1 MPVFSHRV
9 LAPVAALIGYV
20 LLQQADVG
28 HPIAWTAAVTLLTAW
43 WWISEALPIPV
54 TSLLPFVLLPA
65 GGIIDYKQA
74 SAALGDH
81 VIVLLMGAF
90 MLARGIEQSGV
101 HERFALTLI
110 HRIGAQN
117 GRAMVLAFMISVAAM
132 SMWISNTASVLAL
145 LPVAMALVQRCP
157 DRYFQ
162 RALLLGLA
170 YAASLG
176 GVATLI
182 GTPPNV
188 IFASVYE
195 TFSGEEFGFLRWMS
209 VGVPIVLLGVPT
221 MAWWLT
227 RHVRLQ
233 TPLELPVVGPWRAA
247 EKRVLLVFGFI
258 AMLWITR
265 TEPFGGWSALLNLPM
280 VGDATVALFGVVLMF
295 LVPDDK
301 GERLLNWQT
310 ASAIPWGVLLL
321 FAGGICLAKGFVSS
335 GLSAWIGEALLALTS
350 LPLLLQMLLVALVVS
365 FLTEITSNTATATLL
380 MPILASAAVSAN
392 QPLYW
397 LMIPAVISCSCAF
410 CLPVAT
416 APNSIIFSSERIS
429 IKEMAREGVVLNLIM
444 AVIVSVVCYLVLR

>member
-9 LAPVAALIGYV
+9 LAPVAALICY
-20 LLQQADVG
+20 LLLRQADVG
-28 HPIAWTAAVTLLTAW
+28 HPIAWTATVTLLTAW

-157 DRYFQ
+157 DRNFQ

-209 VGVPIVLLGVPT
+209 VGVPIEIGR
-221 MAWWLT
+221 A
-227 RHVRLQ
+227 HV
-233 TPLELPVVGPWRAA
+233 
-247 EKRVLLVFGFI
+247 
-258 AMLWITR
+258 
-265 TEPFGGWSALLNLPM
+265 
-280 VGDATVALFGVVLMF
+280 
-295 LVPDDK
+295 
-301 GERLLNWQT
+301 
-310 ASAIPWGVLLL
+310 
-321 FAGGICLAKGFVSS
+321 
-335 GLSAWIGEALLALTS
+335 
-350 LPLLLQMLLVALVVS
+350 
-365 FLTEITSNTATATLL
+365 
-380 MPILASAAVSAN
+380 
-392 QPLYW
+392 
-397 LMIPAVISCSCAF
+397 
-410 CLPVAT
+410 
-416 APNSIIFSSERIS
+416 
-429 IKEMAREGVVLNLIM
+429 
-444 AVIVSVVCYLVLR
+444 